1 MLPLL
6 SWNSLSRPGW
16 TETHKDLPAKCWIRG
31 VLHHGPASQTFFTLG
46 GMSSSGALTWPWLMF
61 ALMQRR
67 WPEPEYSAAPER
79 EERSFL
85 KSENK
90 AMQPGLEL
98 CRSDSTCFLTDKC
111 RTNRTLTPF
120 PEHGRLPRSTGCSS
134 SKGVT
139 SCSNS
144 ALIGFRGFRR
154 SNLALGLAV
163 RHSSTHWACAGQG
176 GKEGASGKMAAAS
189 AGVGRLE
196 EEALRRKERLKALRE
211 KTGRKGTQ
219 ASELCSRG

>member
-98 CRSDSTCFLTDKC
+98 CRSGAES
-111 RTNRTLTPF
+111 
-120 PEHGRLPRSTGCSS
+120 GQ
-134 SKGVT
+134 
-139 SCSNS
+139 
-144 ALIGFRGFRR
+144 RG
-154 SNLALGLAV
+154 L
-163 RHSSTHWACAGQG
+163 
-176 GKEGASGKMAAAS
+176 EASGK
-189 AGVGRLE
+189 
-196 EEALRRKERLKALRE
+196 
-211 KTGRKGTQ
+211 
-219 ASELCSRG
+219 SEV

>member
-98 CRSDSTCFLTDKC
+98 CRSGAESGQRGLEASGKSEV
-111 RTNRTLTPF
+111 RLAAVLTPF
-120 PEHGRLPRSTGCSS
+120 PGPAPSQYRLLQLKGRNLLQQLSTDWLSGLP
-134 SKGVT
+134 
-139 SCSNS
+139 
-144 ALIGFRGFRR
+144 ALQSRPWIGRTTFFY
-154 SNLALGLAV
+154 SLGLRGAG
-163 RHSSTHWACAGQG
+163 GQG
-176 GKEGASGKMAAAS
+176 GGLGEDGGRFCRCGPPRGRSAATERTAEGPSGENRS
-189 AGVGRLE
+189 
-196 EEALRRKERLKALRE
+196 
-211 KTGRKGTQ
+211 
-219 ASELCSRG
+219 